1 MVITP
6 GDTGLSFSNTNGAGR
21 PAPIRKGLIMK
32 KTINV
37 SDFRDAFQS
46 CRPDNFSYDGLGRL
60 FDYFEE
66 IDSEMELDVIAICC
80 EWQEGTVAEALEE
93 YNLESIEKLAEH
105 TTVLLVDGDDSNG
118 KDSRIIWQQF

>member
-1 MVITP
+1 
-6 GDTGLSFSNTNGAGR
+6 
-21 PAPIRKGLIMK
+21 MK

-37 SDFRDAFQS
+37 SDFRDAFQN

-118 KDSRIIWQQF
+118 QDSRIIWQQF